1 MELSNVILVLAQV
14 SGLLFVIASML
25 AMGLALT
32 IPNILASISNV
43 RLMLLALAVNFV
55 VVPAVAFG
63 AAELLISD
71 DHAGLKTGL
80 ILVGAAAGAPFLPR
94 LTQTA
99 RGPLALGVG
108 LMVALMLVT
117 IVYLPMVLP
126 LLLPGEVEVNSWE
139 IAKSLIFLMLL
150 PLVAG
155 LLVRARYQE
164 LGAKIQ
170 PVATQASTI
179 AVAFL
184 MVTLLVVNFEEIID
198 TVGTGGILAALI
210 VLVGAFAVGFLVGG
224 RPEEQRSVLGLGSA
238 QRNISA
244 AIVVA
249 VQNFGDD
256 PEVITMVMVITVLGL
271 VVLFAAAGELGKR
284 SLARQAQ
291 VGEVTLPAASSNGPP
306 DQTPDSGTDT
316 PAG

>member
-1 MELSNVILVLAQV
+1 M
-14 SGLLFVIASML
+14 
-25 AMGLALT
+25 
-32 IPNILASISNV
+32 
-43 RLMLLALAVNFV
+43 
-55 VVPAVAFG
+55 
-63 AAELLISD
+63 ISD

-80 ILVGAAAGAPFLPR
+80 ILVGAAAGAPFLPK
-94 LTQTA
+94 LAQTA

-108 LMVALMLVT
+108 LMVALMVVT
-117 IVYLPMVLP
+117 IVYLPLVLP
-126 LLLPGEVEVNSWE
+126 LLLPVNVEVDSWE

-164 LGAKIQ
+164 LGTKIQ

-224 RPEEQRSVLGLGSA
+224 RPEEQRSVLGLGSGPA
-238 QRNISA
+238 QHLSRDRGCRAELWGRPRGHHDGDGGHRARSRRYCSRRQANWGSVPSRGPGRRKVGEATLSA
-244 AIVVA
+244 ATRRATRPASEKRNRHAGGIVGL
-249 VQNFGDD
+249 FPG
-256 PEVITMVMVITVLGL
+256 VL
-271 VVLFAAAGELGKR
+271 V
-284 SLARQAQ
+284 
-291 VGEVTLPAASSNGPP
+291 SNLETGIRHHPLWVRRF
-306 DQTPDSGTDT
+306 DRRWAKDLS
-316 PAG
+316 

>member
-1 MELSNVILVLAQV
+1 VELSDVIVVLAQV

-32 IPNILASISNV
+32 IPDILASVSNV

-55 VVPAVAFG
+55 VVPALAYG

-71 DHAGLKTGL
+71 DHPGLKTGL

-94 LTQTA
+94 LVQTA

-117 IVYLPMVLP
+117 IVYLPLVLP
-126 LLLPGEVEVNSWE
+126 LLLPGSVEVDSWQ

-150 PLVAG
+150 PLGAG
-155 LLVRARYQE
+155 LFVRTRYQE
-164 LGAKIQ
+164 LAARVLPI
-170 PVATQASTI
+170 ATQVSGM

-184 MVTLLVVNFEEIID
+184 MVTLLVVNFEQIID
-198 TVGTGGILAALI
+198 TLGTGGVLAALI
-210 VLVGAFAVGFLVGG
+210 LLVGAFAAGFLLAGG
-224 RPEEQRSVLGLGSA
+224 PEETRSVLGLGSA

-256 PEVITMVMVITVLGL
+256 PEVITMVMVLTVLGL
-271 VVLFAAAGELGKR
+271 ALLFVAAGELGKR
-284 SLARQAQ
+284 S
-291 VGEVTLPAASSNGPP
+291 
-306 DQTPDSGTDT
+306 
-316 PAG
+316 